1 VHLEIVQALRCPRPH
16 EASWLVAR
24 ADRMEARHIVH
35 GVLGCPV
42 CGAEYG
48 VREGTARLGDPV
60 PASPAVGGA
69 EDTALRAAAL
79 LGLTTPN
86 GLVVLA
92 GAWAGAAVEVAALA
106 DGVHVLAV
114 NAADA
119 PPPPGL
125 GVSRLE
131 SAVVIP
137 LGVAVARG
145 IAVDAAHASPDALD
159 AAAEALGAGGRLLAP
174 AGSAVPDAVTELARD
189 ERWWVAEKAPA
200 APVVRLAGL
209 RGPARR

>member
-24 ADRMEARHIVH
+24 TDRMDARHIVR

-42 CGAEYG
+42 CGAEYS
-48 VREGTARLGDPV
+48 VLEGTARLGDPV
-60 PASPAVGGA
+60 AAAQAMGGA

-92 GAWAGAAVEVAALA
+92 GAWAAAAVEVAALA
-106 DGVHVLAV
+106 DSVHVLAV
-114 NAADA
+114 NATGA

-131 SAVVIP
+131 SASVIP

-145 IAVDAAHASPDALD
+145 IAVDAAHASPEALD

-174 AGSAVPDAVTELARD
+174 TGTAVPDTLAELARD
-189 ERWWVAEKAPA
+189 DRWWVAEKAPA
-200 APVVRLAGL
+200 APVVQLAGR
-209 RGPARR
+209 RGLAGR